1 MFNWHEGVFIM
12 EQREQID
19 IIKEFGLEKL
29 SDDQQVA
36 QQQKIMEILDT
47 RFIRQLVLRLSDDS
61 FFERLFKSK
70 TKKLNTLLAGDD
82 QQAVISF
89 IAKNIPD
96 YPKIYRNITDDL
108 KREMSG
114 VLNIIKK
121 KD

>member
-1 MFNWHEGVFIM
+1 M

-19 IIKEFGLEKL
+19 IIKEFDLEKL
-29 SDDQQVA
+29 SDDQQAA

-47 RFIRQLVLRLSDDS
+47 RFIRQVLLRLSDDS

-96 YPKIYRNITDDL
+96 YPKIYRKITDDL
-108 KREMSG
+108 KREMG
-114 VLNIIKK
+114 AVFKIIKK

>member
-96 YPKIYRNITDDL
+96 YPKIYRKITDDL
-108 KREMSG
+108 KREMG
-114 VLNIIKK
+114 AVFKIIKK